1 MSITPDAQFGP
12 FDIGAL
18 LGEGGM
24 GQVYRAKQSN
34 LGREVALKVLTSE
47 LAANPEG
54 LRRFEQEARSASA
67 LNHPNIVSIYD
78 IGKVGDTAYIAMELV
93 EGKTLRELLEAGPLA
108 IKKILQVS
116 AQIADGL
123 AKAHA
128 VGIVHRDLKPENIM
142 VTRDGLVKILDFGL
156 ARVSPLPDQFSPE
169 MATLASGTNPGL
181 ILGTVGYM
189 SPEQAK
195 GQAVDFRSDQFSLGT
210 VIYEMCAGRRPFRG
224 DSSAQTMAAIIEQ
237 DPEPVGDL
245 NPQTPPPLRW
255 LVERCL
261 QKDADDRY
269 ASTRDLARELQGIK
283 QHLSEMGKTSA
294 AYAVAASA
302 APRSVVAKKWFYT
315 LGLIFLGAVIGAVS
329 SSVWFHKAEA
339 GVPILRTITFSG
351 SDYLPSISPDGHTVA
366 FVSRRDG
373 NRRLWLKQFIG
384 GGEVPLTTGMD
395 TLPRF
400 SPDGSMILFTR
411 REGDLSS
418 IYQIPMVG
426 GEPRKLIAG
435 AVEAD
440 WSPDGKQIVFLRV
453 NNPVGEIMTIA
464 GVLTI
469 ADGAI
474 KQIASLKGL
483 FGFPRWSA
491 DGRYVAMVGH
501 LGGGVVG
508 ASHKD
513 LLLLSLDG
521 AQRTI
526 ASPFSGGEISAPAW
540 AENGLIYSQPESSSV
555 VSLNENMSSS
565 SASRVVLQEIDSHKT
580 RILFTNQVPI
590 SSVEVVAPGRVMFG
604 VVSLRK
610 NLKEFSLGAGAEPA
624 GKPPATWLTHGS
636 SVDRQPFYS
645 PLGDWVLFTS
655 NRSGNNDIWEVSTK
669 VGTIR
674 RLTDNEADDWDPA
687 MTPDGKHLVWS
698 SNRSGH
704 FEIWMADADG
714 SAAHQVSNDGFDA
727 ENPTASADGWV
738 VYASGNPEKR
748 GVWKVR
754 WDGSQATQLKSGMA
768 AWPDISPDGKYV
780 LFHLPPSSGFGA
792 AFDSQIRVASMAD
805 GALQPFN
812 FFGARARWM
821 PDGKAIA
828 FQSRTSNNGTTVY
841 TQDFPPSTNAKRTLG
856 SVEPGET
863 IDTFEISPDGK
874 RMIISLTDI
883 TRSLVMADGVAGVSP
898 APKMVK

>member
-1 MSITPDAQFGP
+1 
-12 FDIGAL
+12 
-18 LGEGGM
+18 M

-34 LGREVALKVLTSE
+34 LGREVALKVLSSE
-47 LAANPEG
+47 LAANPDG

-78 IGKVGDTAYIAMELV
+78 VGKVGDTAYIAMELV
-93 EGKTLRELLEAGPLA
+93 EGKTLRELLEAGPLP

-123 AKAHA
+123 SKAHA

-142 VTRDGLVKILDFGL
+142 ITRDGLVKVLDFGL
-156 ARVSPLPDQFSPE
+156 ARVSPLPDQSFSE
-169 MATLASGTNPGL
+169 TATLASGTNPGM

-195 GQAVDFRSDQFSLGT
+195 GQPVDFRADQFSLGALL
-210 VIYEMCAGRRPFRG
+210 YEMCAGRRPFRG
-224 DSSAQTMAAIIEQ
+224 ESSAQTMAAIIEQ

-245 NPQTPPPLRW
+245 NPQTPSPLRW
-255 LVERCL
+255 LIERCL

-269 ASTRDLARELQGIK
+269 ASTRDLARELQGIE
-283 QHLSEMGKTSA
+283 QHLSEIGKTSA
-294 AYAVAASA
+294 AYAVALPAS
-302 APRSVVAKKWFYT
+302 RSVAAKKWFYP
-315 LGLIFLGAVIGAVS
+315 LALVLLGAVIGAVS
-329 SSVWFHKAEA
+329 SSFWFRKAEA

-373 NRRLWLKQFIG
+373 TRRIWLKQFTG
-384 GGEVPLTTGMD
+384 GGEVPLTTGSD

-411 REGDLSS
+411 REGDESS
-418 IYQIPMVG
+418 IYQIPLVG
-426 GEPRKLIAG
+426 GEPRKLIDG

-440 WSPDGKQIVFLRV
+440 WSPDGKQIFFLRV
-453 NNPVGEIMTIA
+453 NNPVGEIITTA
-464 GVLTI
+464 GVLTV

-474 KQIASLKGL
+474 KQIASLKDL
-483 FGFPRWSA
+483 FAYPRWSP
-491 DGRYVAMVGH
+491 DGRYIAMVRRV
-501 LGGGVVG
+501 GGGIVG
-508 ASHKD
+508 LSHKD
-513 LLLLSLDG
+513 FLLLSLDG

-526 ASPFSGGEISAPAW
+526 ASPFSGGELSAPAW
-540 AENGLIYSQPESSSV
+540 AEKGLIYSQPESPSV
-555 VSLNENMSSS
+555 TSPNEGMSSS
-565 SASRVVLQEIDSHKT
+565 SASRVVLQEIDSQKT

-590 SSVEVVAPGRVMFG
+590 SSVEVVAPGRVMFD
-604 VVSLRK
+604 VVNLRK

-624 GKPPATWLTHGS
+624 GKQPATWLTHGS

-645 PLGDWVLFTS
+645 PQGDWVLFTS
-655 NRSGNNDIWEVSTK
+655 NRSGNNDIWEVSSK
-669 VGTIR
+669 SGTIR

-687 MTPDGKHLVWS
+687 MTPDSKHLIWS
-698 SNRSGH
+698 SNRTGH

-714 SAAHQVSNDGFDA
+714 SAAHQVSNDGYDA

-738 VYASGNPEKR
+738 VYTSGNPEKR

-754 WDGSQATQLKSGMA
+754 WDGSQATQLKSGSA

-780 LFHLPPSSGFGA
+780 LFHLPNASGFGTSI
-792 AFDSQIRVASMAD
+792 DSEIRVASMAD
-805 GALQPFN
+805 GALQPFK
-812 FFGARARWM
+812 FFGARARWT
-821 PDGKAIA
+821 PDGKSIA
-828 FQSRTSNNGTTVY
+828 FQSRASNNGTVY
-841 TQDFPPSTNAKRTLG
+841 AQDLPPRTNAKRTLG
-856 SVEPGET
+856 SVEPGEI

-874 RMIISLTDI
+874 RMIISVTDV

-898 APKMVK
+898 APRTMK